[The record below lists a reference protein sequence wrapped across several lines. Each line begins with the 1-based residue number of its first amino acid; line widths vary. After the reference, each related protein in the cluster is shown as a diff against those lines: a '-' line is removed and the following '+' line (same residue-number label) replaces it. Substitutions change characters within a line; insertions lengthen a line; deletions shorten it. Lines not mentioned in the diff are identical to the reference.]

1 MSRARKTFSDKIAQ
15 QLKSGV
21 TNLALYG
28 TETAQALDLQAM
40 TVGTITRKIKRDI
53 ESMRQTANYFSSYS
67 FASNQIGLDYRI
79 FLISKNLKDGKWL
92 NPRKEKEIKYDV
104 IINPE
109 ITEISSVY
117 ILQKSICIIIS

>member
-1 MSRARKTFSDKIAQ
+1 MSRAARKSFSDKIAQ

-21 TNLALYG
+21 THLALYG
-28 TETAQALDLQAM
+28 TETAQALELQAM
-40 TVGTITRKIKRDI
+40 TVGTITRKVKRDI

-67 FASNQIGLDYRI
+67 FAANQIGLDHRM
-79 FLISKNLKDGKWL
+79 FLMSRSLKDGKWL

-109 ITEISSVY
+109 IIDISSVCTSNSLY
-117 ILQKSICIIIS
+117 V